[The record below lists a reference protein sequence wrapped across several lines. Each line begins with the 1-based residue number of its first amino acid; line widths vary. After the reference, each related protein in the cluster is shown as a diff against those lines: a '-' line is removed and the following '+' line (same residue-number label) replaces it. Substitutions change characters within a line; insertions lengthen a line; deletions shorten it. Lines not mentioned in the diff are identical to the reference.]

1 MPQRGR
7 RTTDELILTA
17 LVCGATLEAAAQ
29 KAGVSKSTVQRRLRD
44 AEFCR
49 RRQELSSEMVNR
61 SAAAMT
67 AAWPEAFK
75 TLVGLLGSSVP
86 PATRLGAVRLVFE
99 MGIKLREVTDMEARL
114 RALEEQMAK
123 QQSRK

>member
-7 RTTDELILTA
+7 RTTDELILGA
-17 LVCGATLEAAAQ
+17 LACGATQEAAAQ
-29 KAGVSKSTVQRRLRD
+29 KAGVSRATVQRRLQEP
-44 AEFCR
+44 EF
-49 RRQELSSEMVNR
+49 RQRLKDFGNDNVKRSS
-61 SAAAMT
+61 AAMT

-86 PATRLGAVRLVFE
+86 PATRLGAVRTVFE
-99 MGIKLREVTDMEARL
+99 MGIKLREVTDTEERL
-114 RALEEQMAK
+114 TALEQQMAA